1 MIKTVCSTRNSP
13 KEGQEWCHSCTGFDA
28 EFAGRALSCQLY
40 SVEEMMPEN
49 VGSTGNNITE

>member
-13 KEGQEWCHSCTGFDA
+13 KEGREWCHSCTGFDA

-49 VGSTGNNITE
+49 VGSTL